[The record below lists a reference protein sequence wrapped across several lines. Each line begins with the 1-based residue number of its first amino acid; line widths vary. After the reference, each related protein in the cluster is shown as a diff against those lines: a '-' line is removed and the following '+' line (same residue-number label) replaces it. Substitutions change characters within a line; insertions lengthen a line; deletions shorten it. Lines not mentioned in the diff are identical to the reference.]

1 MTSTFLGTSKLILN
15 GVIGLGRHYHL
26 DPQVFGKI
34 AKRHFFQDIQN
45 SFNWA
50 TGIGLEPHQNFFRKK
65 FQQMRSLEPS
75 KILAKTGCCWQ
86 AD

>member
-1 MTSTFLGTSKLILN
+1 MH
-15 GVIGLGRHYHL
+15 GRHYHL
-26 DPQVFGKI
+26 DPQVLGKI

-50 TGIGLEPHQNFFRKK
+50 TGIGLEPHQNFFQKK
-65 FQQMRSLEPS
+65 RFQQIRSLEPS
-75 KILAKTGCCWQ
+75 KVLAKMGRGGQ